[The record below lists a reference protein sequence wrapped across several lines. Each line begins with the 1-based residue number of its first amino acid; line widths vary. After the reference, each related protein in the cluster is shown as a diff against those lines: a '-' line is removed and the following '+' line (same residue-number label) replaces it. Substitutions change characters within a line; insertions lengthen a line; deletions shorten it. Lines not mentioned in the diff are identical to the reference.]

1 MNTNHDLTYSLTY
14 FCLEHFKDVFA
25 MFFFQNSS
33 ALLASIIAVDY
44 QAPVD
49 TIQKLLDG
57 DYMLAVP
64 QRTRLP
70 HFFTDSINANML
82 RCYQECVLDKGG
94 LYEG

>member
-1 MNTNHDLTYSLTY
+1 MLNIRKE
-14 FCLEHFKDVFA
+14 CLQKLFSY
-25 MFFFQNSS
+25 SS
-33 ALLASIIAVDY
+33 ALLASIISVDY

-57 DYMLAVP
+57 DYLLAIP

-70 HFFTDSINANML
+70 HLFTDSINPDML
-82 RCYQECVLDKGG
+82 KCYQECVLDKGG